1 MSTTNK
7 YSHITAAAQS
17 IAKRFHNGITGLALV
32 MKKNAAILAN
42 KLNPKTEQ
50 NQLSLEEAAEITEL
64 TQDPA
69 IADALAALVGRVTVA
84 LPCGQPS
91 LRELSRDFCHLAKE
105 CGDVGQQINE
115 SEHPESEWGEQLSP
129 SERKRIAKELRD
141 LLSVTAGLLQ
151 QVAG

>member
-1 MSTTNK
+1 MSQNP
-7 YSHITAAAQS
+7 YSHITASAQA
-17 IAKRFHNGITGLALV
+17 IAKGYHNGIAGLALA
-32 MKKNAAILAN
+32 MHKNPTIFAN
-42 KLNPKTEQ
+42 KLNPNCDT
-50 NQLSLEEAAEITEL
+50 NQLTLEEAAEITDR
-64 TQDPA
+64 TQNPA

-151 QVAG
+151 QVEG